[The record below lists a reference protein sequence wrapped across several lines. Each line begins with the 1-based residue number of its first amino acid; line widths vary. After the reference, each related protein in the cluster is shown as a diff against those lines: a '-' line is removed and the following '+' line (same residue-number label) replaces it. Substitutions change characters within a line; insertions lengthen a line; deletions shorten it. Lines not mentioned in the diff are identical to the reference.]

1 MVYLRDKIAPISGAV
16 TGFGRTSV
24 LLFSEEGDV
33 VVDVNI
39 EDASDLVGEI
49 EGMCRQALFQ
59 DTGEALWFT
68 DVVQPF
74 DGPNLA
80 V

>member
-1 MVYLRDKIAPISGAV
+1 MVRVKDKVAPIFASV
-16 TGFGRTSV
+16 MEFRRTSV
-24 LLFSEEGDV
+24 LLFAEEGDV
-33 VVDVNI
+33 VVDVNV
-39 EDASDLVGEI
+39 EDASDLVEEI

-59 DTGEALWFT
+59 DTGEAVRFT

-74 DGPNLA
+74 DCPVPA

>member
-1 MVYLRDKIAPISGAV
+1 MVRLKDKVAPFSGAV

-24 LLFSEEGDV
+24 LLFAEEDDV
-33 VVDVNI
+33 VVDVNV
-39 EDASDLVGEI
+39 EDASDLVAEI
-49 EGMCRQALFQ
+49 ESMCRQALFQ
-59 DTGEALWFT
+59 DSGEALWFA

-74 DGPNLA
+74 DGPNPA

>member
-1 MVYLRDKIAPISGAV
+1 MVRLKDKVAPIFGAG

-24 LLFSEEGDV
+24 LLFAEEGDV
-33 VVDVNI
+33 VVDVNV
-39 EDASDLVGEI
+39 EDASDLVAEI
-49 EGMCRQALFQ
+49 EGMCRQTLFQ
-59 DTGEALWFT
+59 DTGEALWVT

-74 DGPNLA
+74 DGPNPA

>member
-1 MVYLRDKIAPISGAV
+1 MVPLKDKGAPIPGAV

-33 VVDVNI
+33 VEDVNV

-59 DTGEALWFT
+59 DTVEAPSIA

-74 DGPNLA
+74 DAPNPA

>member
-1 MVYLRDKIAPISGAV
+1 M
-16 TGFGRTSV
+16 
-24 LLFSEEGDV
+24 
-33 VVDVNI
+33 VVDVNV
-39 EDASDLVGEI
+39 EDASDLVAEI

-74 DGPNLA
+74 DGPNPA

>member
-1 MVYLRDKIAPISGAV
+1 MVRLKDKVAPISGAV
-16 TGFGRTSV
+16 TGFRRTSV
-24 LLFSEEGDV
+24 LLFAEEGDV
-33 VVDVNI
+33 VVDVNV
-39 EDASDLVGEI
+39 EDASDLVAGI

-59 DTGEALWFT
+59 DTGEALWFN

-74 DGPNLA
+74 DGPNPA

>member
-1 MVYLRDKIAPISGAV
+1 MVRLKDKAAPISGAV
-16 TGFGRTSV
+16 TGFGRISV
-24 LLFSEEGDV
+24 LLFAGEGDV
-33 VVDVNI
+33 GVDVNV
-39 EDASDLVGEI
+39 EDASDLVAEI

-59 DTGEALWFT
+59 DTGEALWFN

-74 DGPNLA
+74 DGPNPA

>member
-1 MVYLRDKIAPISGAV
+1 M
-16 TGFGRTSV
+16 
-24 LLFSEEGDV
+24 
-33 VVDVNI
+33 VVDVNV

-68 DVVQPF
+68 DVVQQF
-74 DGPNLA
+74 DGPNPA

>member
-1 MVYLRDKIAPISGAV
+1 MVPLKDKGAPISGAV
-16 TGFGRTSV
+16 TEFGRTSV
-24 LLFSEEGDV
+24 LLFAEEGDV
-33 VVDVNI
+33 GVDVNV
-39 EDASDLVGEI
+39 EDASDLVDEV

>member
-1 MVYLRDKIAPISGAV
+1 MVYLKDKAAPISGAV

-24 LLFSEEGDV
+24 LLFSGEGDV
-33 VVDVNI
+33 VVDVNV

-49 EGMCRQALFQ
+49 EGVCRQVLYQ
-59 DTGEALWFT
+59 DTVEALWST

-74 DGPNLA
+74 DAPNPA